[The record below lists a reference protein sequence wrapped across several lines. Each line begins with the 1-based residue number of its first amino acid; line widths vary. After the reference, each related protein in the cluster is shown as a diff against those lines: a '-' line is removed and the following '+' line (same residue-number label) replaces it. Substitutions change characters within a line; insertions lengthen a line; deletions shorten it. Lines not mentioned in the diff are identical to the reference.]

1 MFTQSNYEAC
11 VQLVRRRHFGT
22 LVDPLAD
29 VHLRP
34 GKVLRIIYAFHCMHN
49 GVRAHRHLKL
59 VSLVH
64 WVNRLA
70 PEKDKGEQDGVHA

>member
-1 MFTQSNYEAC
+1 MSAQCNYEAY

-34 GKVLRIIYAFHCMHN
+34 GKVVGIIYAFHRMHD
-49 GVRAHRHLKL
+49 GVRAHRHLRL
-59 VSLVH
+59 ISLVH
-64 WVNRLA
+64 WADRSA
-70 PEKDKGEQDGVHA
+70 QEKGKGEQDGVHA